1 MFFVCWLVDWLVN
14 KVLSVDGDK
23 LIRIFCYKVKIVHH
37 LSMYLAHLTMYS
49 DLQQR
54 LCAEEQAR
62 DALNTALE
70 ASETPLLSI

>member
-1 MFFVCWLVDWLVN
+1 
-14 KVLSVDGDK
+14 
-23 LIRIFCYKVKIVHH
+23 
-37 LSMYLAHLTMYS
+37 MYLAHLTMYS

>member
-1 MFFVCWLVDWLVN
+1 M
-14 KVLSVDGDK
+14 LSVDGDK
-23 LIRIFCYKVKIVHH
+23 LIRIFCYKVKIVH

>member
-1 MFFVCWLVDWLVN
+1 M
-14 KVLSVDGDK
+14 LSVGGDK
-23 LIRIFCYKVKIVHH
+23 PIRIFCYKVKIVH
-37 LSMYLAHLTMYS
+37 LSMYLAYLTMYS

-70 ASETPLLSI
+70 ASEPPLLSI